1 MLTMHA
7 ETCFS
12 AKTPVTDHA
21 MTVLYWADR
30 TRAAELLSD
39 PRIHPI
45 RSRSRIKALQYCG
58 PDPASLSTGSHHKRP
73 AGTPH
78 RHENY
83 YNVRGVWHLDRLPE
97 SYREYFTVEI
107 SSS

>member
-1 MLTMHA
+1 MLQT
-7 ETCFS
+7 TCFS
-12 AKTPVTDHA
+12 ARTVVCDHA
-21 MTVLYWADR
+21 GVILYWADR

-97 SYREYFTVEI
+97 SYREYFCTVVN
-107 SSS
+107 S